1 MTTDDFRDENAP
13 RPSPSSSDDDGGRR
27 RSSNASRGT
36 SKRGSFFK
44 ELGILVVLALVL
56 TVLIQTFLAKVYVI
70 PSGSMEQTL
79 HGCDGCT
86 DDRVLVDKIT
96 YRFSGPTPGD
106 VVVFRGP
113 EAWTHNDF
121 TAEQSSNPVIQVLA
135 TAGSWI
141 GLAQVD
147 ERDFVKRVIAV
158 GGQTVQCCDPRNR
171 ILVDGKPLDEPYI
184 YYLPGRG
191 TTQPSFA
198 PVKVPAGRL
207 WVMGDSRNNSE
218 DSRFQGGGGVNGT
231 IGVDDV
237 IGKARFI
244 VLPPGRWGPIGDHN
258 PQVAVIALPLW
269 WLRRT
274 RSRLHTG
281 VDSLL
286 PV

>member
-1 MTTDDFRDENAP
+1 VSYDESRDEHDDAE
-13 RPSPSSSDDDGGRR
+13 RPLSPSEDGVKGR
-27 RSSNASRGT
+27 
-36 SKRGSFFK
+36 KRAGSFFK
-44 ELGILVVLALVL
+44 ELGILIGIALVL

-86 DDRVLVDKIT
+86 DDRVLVDKVI
-96 YRFSGPTPGD
+96 YRFRDPSPGD

-121 TAEQSSNPVIQVLA
+121 TAQGPSNPVVQGLQWL
-135 TAGSWI
+135 GSLI

-158 GGQTVQCCDPRNR
+158 GGQTIQCCDAKNR
-171 ILVDGKPLDEPYI
+171 VLVDGKPLDEPYI

-191 TTQPSFA
+191 DKMDPFA

-207 WVMGDSRNNSE
+207 FVMGDSRVNSE
-218 DSRFQGGGGVNGT
+218 DSRYQGGGGVNGT

-244 VLPPGRWGPIGDHN
+244 VLPVGRWGFITDHD
-258 PQVAVIALPLW
+258 PQVAAGGLVLLW
-269 WLRRT
+269 WRR
-274 RSRLHTG
+274 RNWA
-281 VDSLL
+281 DSLL

>member
-1 MTTDDFRDENAP
+1 MSTDESRDERDDAE
-13 RPSPSSSDDDGGRR
+13 RPLSPPKGGGRGR
-27 RSSNASRGT
+27 
-36 SKRGSFFK
+36 KRTGSFLK
-44 ELGILVVLALVL
+44 ETAILVGIAFVL

-79 HGCDGCT
+79 HGCTGCT
-86 DDRVLVDKIT
+86 DDRVLVDKVI
-96 YRFSGPTPGD
+96 YRFRDPSPGD

-113 EAWTHNDF
+113 EAWTRNEF
-121 TAEQSSNPVIQVLA
+121 TTEHSDNPVVQGLQAI
-135 TAGSWI
+135 GSLV

-171 ILVDGKPLDEPYI
+171 VLVDGKPLDEPYI
-184 YYLPGRG
+184 YLLPGRG
-191 TTQPSFA
+191 DKMDPFA

-207 WVMGDSRNNSE
+207 FVMGDSRLNSN

-244 VLPPGRWGPIGDHN
+244 VLPPGRWGFISDHD
-258 PQVAVIALPLW
+258 PQVAAGGLALLW
-269 WLRRT
+269 WRR
-274 RSRLHTG
+274 RNWA
-281 VDSLL
+281 DSLL